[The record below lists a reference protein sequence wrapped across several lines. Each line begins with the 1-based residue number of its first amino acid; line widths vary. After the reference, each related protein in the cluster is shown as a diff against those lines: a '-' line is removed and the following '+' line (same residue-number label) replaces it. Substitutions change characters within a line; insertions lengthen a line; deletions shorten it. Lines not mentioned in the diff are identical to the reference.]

1 MDLTPEL
8 KQKIDNMNIY
18 DLLSKWRFAPV
29 GDPIFQGESG
39 EYWSNRMNELRE
51 QDPALY
57 TKASKQLEW
66 RT

>member
-18 DLLSKWRFAPV
+18 DLLSKWRFALV

-39 EYWSNRMNELRE
+39 EYWSKRMHELRE
-51 QDPALY
+51 QDPELY
-57 TKASKQLEW
+57 TKVSKQLW
-66 RT
+66 